1 VTDETAPDT
10 LSVIPAAA
18 PPESTDHR
26 RVITAGETMALVV
39 PSSPGRLRHAT
50 SLSLSIGGA
59 ESNVAIGLARLG
71 VPATWISVLGDDE
84 LGELVLH
91 RLRAEGVD
99 TAAVRRTSDR
109 PTGLY
114 LREEVAGQLRVYY
127 YRAGSAAAT
136 LAPGA
141 FDPSILQGAAFL
153 HLTGIT
159 GALSPECAEFLPWAA
174 TAARDAGVR
183 VSYDVNYRSRLWA
196 PSAARAATEALLPLL
211 DVLFVGDEEA
221 TALWGWE
228 EPDAALDHLSEVG
241 PQEVVLKLGAKG
253 CVAVVDGE
261 RLTSAGF
268 PARQLDPI
276 GAGDAFAAGYLA
288 AALWGWAPEKRLRTA
303 NAMGSLCV
311 QSLGD
316 YEGLPS
322 SRELTAFLEQT
333 PDLGR

>member
-1 VTDETAPDT
+1 MGE
-10 LSVIPAAA
+10 AA
-18 PPESTDHR
+18 PNALNDMSGSTGPESIDQR

-50 SLSLSIGGA
+50 NLSLSIGGA

-71 VPATWISVLGDDE
+71 IPAAWISVLGDDE

-99 TAAVRRTSDR
+99 TGAVRRISDR
-109 PTGLY
+109 ATGLY
-114 LREEVAGQLRVYY
+114 LREQVAGRLRVYY

-136 LAPGA
+136 LAPAA
-141 FDPSILQGAAFL
+141 FDPAIFTGAAFL

-159 GALSPECAEFLPWAA
+159 GALSSECAEFLPWAA
-174 TAARDAGVR
+174 AAARDAGVR
-183 VSYDVNYRSRLWA
+183 VSYDVNYRSRLWS
-196 PSAARAATEALLPLL
+196 PSAARAATEALLPLV

-228 EPDAALDHLSEVG
+228 TDAALDHLCQLG

-253 CVAVVDGE
+253 CAAMVDGR
-261 RLTSAGF
+261 RLTSGGF
-268 PARQLDPI
+268 AARQLDPI

-288 AALWGWAPEKRLRTA
+288 GTLWGWAPEKRLRTA
-303 NAMGSLCV
+303 NAMGALCV
-311 QSLGD
+311 QNLGD

-322 SRELTAFLEQT
+322 RRELTAYLEQT

>member
-1 VTDETAPDT
+1 MD
-10 LSVIPAAA
+10 AAE
-18 PPESTDHR
+18 PG

-39 PSSPGRLRHAT
+39 PRDPGRLRHAT
-50 SLSLSIGGA
+50 SLLLSIGGA

-71 VPATWISVLGDDE
+71 IPASWISVLGDDE

-99 TAAVRRTSDR
+99 ASAVRRVSDR

-114 LREEVAGQLRVYY
+114 LREEVAGRLRVYY
-127 YRAGSAAAT
+127 YRSGSAAAT
-136 LAPGA
+136 LSPNA

-159 GALSPECAEFLPWAA
+159 GALSPECADFLPWAA
-174 TAARDAGVR
+174 TTAREAGVR

-196 PSAARAATEALLPLL
+196 PPAAQAATEALLPLI
-211 DVLFVGDEEA
+211 DVLFVGHDEA
-221 TALWGWE
+221 NALWGWGT
-228 EPDAALDHLSEVG
+228 DTALEQLSKVGPSEVI
-241 PQEVVLKLGAKG
+241 LKLGADG
-253 CVAVVDGE
+253 CAAVIDGE
-261 RLTSAGF
+261 RLTSPGF

-276 GAGDAFAAGYLA
+276 GAGDAFDAGYLA
-288 AALWGWAPEKRLRTA
+288 ASLWGWAPEKRLRTA
-303 NAMGSLCV
+303 NAMGAFCV
-311 QSLGD
+311 QNLGD

-322 SRELTAFLEQT
+322 RRELDAFLEQI